1 MKPFGKLKAPT
12 HSNKTAWGVCIS
24 FNYSSVDIFMDAITA
39 CFLQPVTTA
48 IGDCFLYVV
57 TLEKQ

>member
-1 MKPFGKLKAPT
+1 
-12 HSNKTAWGVCIS
+12 
-24 FNYSSVDIFMDAITA
+24 MDAITA

-48 IGDCFLYVV
+48 IGDCFLYVF